1 MASPLVFGGFNG
13 ANTTTDKSGTG
24 KIATFFGAATISTA
38 QSKFGGSSI
47 ELDGRGAGSIKIRD
61 SADVLLAEI
70 PLTDP
75 CGTVNGTTGQL
86 TITMSGRDESADAS
100 GTAAYGEFCN
110 SDGTVYLSL
119 PAQAGTVAV
128 SWYIVI
134 NTLTIV
140 AGGPV
145 DVLSAVIGK
154 KE

>member
-1 MASPLVFGGFNG
+1 MTTELFLTFDGANG

-47 ELDGRGAGSIKIRD
+47 EFDGSGAGSIKIRD

-70 PLTDP
+70 PLTDL

-119 PAQAGTVAV
+119 PVQAGTAAVAGKLV
-128 SWYIVI
+128 M
-134 NTLTIV
+134 NTLTV
-140 AGGPV
+140 AAGGPV
-145 DVLSAVIGK
+145 EVLSATIG
-154 KE
+154 

>member
-1 MASPLVFGGFNG
+1 MAVPSVATYSAAALVAAHTSFS
-13 ANTTTDKSGTG
+13 DLIDSGSG
-24 KIATFFGAATISTA
+24 P
-38 QSKFGGSSI
+38 
-47 ELDGRGAGSIKIRD
+47 GSIKIRD

-86 TITMSGRDESADAS
+86 TITPSGRDESANAS
-100 GTAAYGEFCN
+100 GTVAYGEFCN

-119 PAQAGTVAV
+119 PAQAGTAAV
-128 SWYIVI
+128 SGYIVI

-145 DVLSAVIGK
+145 DLVSATIG
-154 KE
+154 

>member
-1 MASPLVFGGFNG
+1 MPAPTVATYSAAALIAAHTSFR
-13 ANTTTDKSGTG
+13 DLIDSG
-24 KIATFFGAATISTA
+24 S
-38 QSKFGGSSI
+38 
-47 ELDGRGAGSIKIRD
+47 GAGSIKIRD

-86 TITMSGRDESADAS
+86 TITPSGRDESADAS

-110 SDGTVYLSL
+110 SDGTAYLSL
-119 PAQAGTVAV
+119 PAQAGTAAV
-128 SWYIVI
+128 SGYIVI

-145 DVLSAVIGK
+145 EVLSAIVG
-154 KE
+154 

>member
-1 MASPLVFGGFNG
+1 MAVPSVATYSASALIAAHTSFR
-13 ANTTTDKSGTG
+13 DLIDSG
-24 KIATFFGAATISTA
+24 S
-38 QSKFGGSSI
+38 
-47 ELDGRGAGSIKIRD
+47 GAGSIKIRD
-61 SADVLLAEI
+61 SADVLLAQI

-86 TITMSGRDESADAS
+86 TITPSGRDESADAS

-119 PAQAGTVAV
+119 PAQAGTAAV
-128 SWYIVI
+128 SGYIVI

-145 DVLSAVIGK
+145 EVLSAVIG
-154 KE
+154 